1 MPVIRHPNE
10 LYTVIVTVDAE
21 PDIMSDLEAHA
32 KAGLTLFRDF
42 PGFVA
47 GALHRSVDGGRLV
60 QYVQWETELHHLE
73 CVNDPRW
80 DSFPSTQR
88 FMAIVDSGRAQM
100 DMRAY
105 RVLAAVDGPPAAEHT
120 RG

>member
-21 PDIMSDLEAHA
+21 SDVMPDLEAHA
-32 KAGLTLFRDF
+32 RAGLTLFRDF
-42 PGFVA
+42 VGFVA
-47 GALHRSVDGGRLV
+47 GALHKSEDGGRLI
-60 QYVQWETELHHLE
+60 QYVQWETESHHLE
-73 CVNDPRW
+73 CVNDSRW

-100 DMRAY
+100 DVRTY
-105 RVLAAVDGPPAAEHT
+105 RVLAAVDGPPVAE
-120 RG
+120 RARD